1 MIRNENI
8 YHTNVKVQ
16 QKHQQLNTTQHIVD
30 SSYMTDNITIESN
43 KQRET

>member
-30 SSYMTDNITIESN
+30 SMTDNITIESN